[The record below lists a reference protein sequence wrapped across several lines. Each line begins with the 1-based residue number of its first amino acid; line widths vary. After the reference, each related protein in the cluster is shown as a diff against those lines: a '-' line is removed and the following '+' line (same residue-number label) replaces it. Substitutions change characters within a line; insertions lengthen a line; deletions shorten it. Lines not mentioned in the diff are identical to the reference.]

1 MYDDTPFEPFGNA
14 EPYAPSFHERLMFF
28 AQEYGYKDEGMDDLV
43 ERSEKRL
50 ISTPEVIQNIQN
62 IWGDPNE
69 PISNEDKVTP
79 EDFQQV
85 ANLLNNPPPEI
96 GRSISNEAKKPI
108 PRKGSQP
115 LTPLQ
120 QQRQSS
126 ISNEENVEPP
136 GNQKKTIDVTVNVR
150 LRNKPGMMKNFPEN
164 FREVFEKYKIKIFGD
179 VYTITSIRN
188 KRCTLDRIIPRD
200 TFNKNIKNVS
210 QNSHVIE
217 KPATL
222 IPK

>member
-14 EPYAPSFHERLMFF
+14 PSFHERLMFF
-28 AQEYGYKDEGMDDLV
+28 AKEYGYKDEGMDDLV

-50 ISTPEVIQNIQN
+50 ISTPDVIQTIQN

-69 PISNEDKVTP
+69 PISNEDKKATP
-79 EDFQQV
+79 EDFQQL
-85 ANLLNNPPPEI
+85 AKLLNNPPPKI
-96 GRSISNEAKKPI
+96 GRSISNEANEATKKPI
-108 PRKGSQP
+108 P

-136 GNQKKTIDVTVNVR
+136 GNQKEINVTVNVR
-150 LRNKPGMMKNFPEN
+150 LRNKPMMMKNFPKN
-164 FREVFEKYKIKIFGD
+164 FREEFEKYKIKIFGD
-179 VYTITSIRN
+179 EYTITSIRN
-188 KRCTLDRIIPRD
+188 KRCILHKIIPRD

-222 IPK
+222 ILK